1 MEAQACRE
9 DTELRLGLPGTD
21 GPATKGTKR
30 AIPPEM
36 DDAGEPP
43 SAVVGWPPVRSFWK
57 NSLHVRKKPVGENCG
72 GTLVKVSM
80 DGAPY
85 LRKIDLRVYNGY
97 EDLKLGLE
105 GMFKCF
111 ILGEYVMAF
120 EDKDGDLMMVGDV
133 PWNMFIASCRRLR
146 VMRGCGATGSH

>member
-1 MEAQACRE
+1 MEAPAGRE

-21 GPATKGTKR
+21 GQLAVTKGTKR
-30 AIPPEM
+30 ATSEL
-36 DDAGEPP
+36 DGAGERP
-43 SAVVGWPPVRSFWK
+43 STAVGWPPVRSLWK
-57 NSLHVRKKPVGENCG
+57 NNLHVTKKSAGENCG
-72 GTLVKVSM
+72 GTFVKVSM

-105 GMFKCF
+105 GLFKCF

-133 PWNMFIASCRRLR
+133 PWK
-146 VMRGCGATGSH
+146 